1 MLTQEQIAYG
11 QQKNREHIWNQAKLE
26 RMEYKALQSKLY
38 KEPIKPWNDL
48 DEDMTGVRYK
58 SLCEN
63 SNITPW

>member
-1 MLTQEQIAYG
+1 MLTQDQIAYG

-26 RMEYKALQSKLY
+26 RMEYKALQSKFY

-48 DEDMTGVRYK
+48 DEDMTCVRYE
-58 SLCEN
+58 SLCQN